1 MTKGVCQFC
10 KATYPD
16 QTKQMIYEGG
26 IFACKECYHRL
37 LKEKLTAKEYARRI
51 K

>member
-1 MTKGVCQFC
+1 MKREKCFNCKSDKGTQY
-10 KATYPD
+10 AS
-16 QTKQMIYEGG
+16 EGHWL
-26 IFACKECYHRL
+26 CEHCYDLL